1 VVLYSSST
9 AVVSGPPSPASYT
22 RRTCVDP
29 IATSVLLQD
38 LSLTTVYPVLLRPR
52 RHPLHGSPS
61 GWVGTGRHW
70 RWHVWPRATARR
82 SNYRN
87 AAAAQIW
94 LLDSHLSSNLLHL
107 GDGHVGRASLG
118 SQTSPRFPARP
129 RLWDSAGRRT
139 GVVVVHPNAWGSRSW
154 RVAHCRRSGHGC
166 PRRYG
171 LLETCRALVRWL
183 SLLQRLQVNLDPW
196 LQGPSLD
203 WLHWRAR
210 HPAVPFRAV
219 GFFFISHELLHKKKK
234 T

>member
-1 VVLYSSST
+1 MLIKIEKFAETMMAFVPHVREIYKVAFRHVYSFVCASCLLYLKILLYYNNEDLSLSPSLLSFFFVLVVLYSSST

-87 AAAAQIW
+87 AAAAQI
-94 LLDSHLSSNLLHL
+94 
-107 GDGHVGRASLG
+107 
-118 SQTSPRFPARP
+118 
-129 RLWDSAGRRT
+129 
-139 GVVVVHPNAWGSRSW
+139 
-154 RVAHCRRSGHGC
+154 
-166 PRRYG
+166 
-171 LLETCRALVRWL
+171 
-183 SLLQRLQVNLDPW
+183 
-196 LQGPSLD
+196 
-203 WLHWRAR
+203 
-210 HPAVPFRAV
+210 
-219 GFFFISHELLHKKKK
+219 
-234 T
+234 